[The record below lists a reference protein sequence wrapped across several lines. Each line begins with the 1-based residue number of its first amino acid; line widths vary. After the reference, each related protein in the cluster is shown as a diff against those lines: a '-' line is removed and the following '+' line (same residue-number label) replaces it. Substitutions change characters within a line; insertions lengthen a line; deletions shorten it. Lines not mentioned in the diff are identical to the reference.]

1 MESFF
6 KLQERGTDV
15 GTEVRAGVTTF
26 LVMVYIVAVNP
37 AIIAGPLELDPV
49 AVAAGTALVAGIMTL
64 AMGLLTNY
72 PFALAAGLGLNAVVA
87 FSLPALGMTPA
98 QAMGVIVIEGLF
110 ITVLVLVGLR
120 EAIMNAVPLGLKRAI
135 GVGIGLFILFI
146 GFWDGGMIKG
156 VTPEFAPPPPP
167 LSFIYPDSPGQWV
180 FLAGLL
186 ITAALWGMRVKGALI
201 ISIVVTTLLALVFG
215 VQAFPDKFTI
225 TPSFSTLGLGLKD
238 LGGVFSI
245 PSGVLGAILAIFTI
259 ALSDFFDTMGTVTGV
274 AAEAGLTK
282 EDGSVPGVG
291 RVLLVDS
298 LAAVAGGAAG
308 VSSNTTYIESA
319 AGVAEG
325 GRTGLTAAVVGVLFL
340 AAILLSPLAAIVP
353 PQATAPALV
362 LVGYL
367 MFTQIGE
374 IDARDF
380 FIAFPALLI
389 MILMPLTFTIY
400 IGIGAGMVTWVVL
413 QVVAGR
419 AAQVHWLMWL
429 VAIAFAIFFAQTWIN
444 GIITPAT

>member
-1 MESFF
+1 VESFF

-146 GFWDGGMIKG
+146 GFWDGGMIVG

-167 LSFIYPDSPGQWV
+167 LSFVYPDTPGQWV

-201 ISIVVTTLLALVFG
+201 ISIVATTVLALVFG
-215 VQAFPDKFTI
+215 VQAFPEKFTI

-274 AAEAGLTK
+274 AAEAGLTE

-374 IDARDF
+374 IDTRDF

-419 AAQVHWLMWL
+419 AQQVHWLMWL

>member
-1 MESFF
+1 VESFF

-15 GTEVRAGVTTF
+15 GTEIRAGVTTF
-26 LVMVYIVAVNP
+26 LVMVYIVALNP
-37 AIIAGPLELDPV
+37 AIIAGPLKLDPV

-110 ITVLVLVGLR
+110 ITLLVLVGLR

-146 GFWDGGMIKG
+146 GFWEGGMIVG

-167 LSFIYPDSPGQWV
+167 LSFVFPNSAGQWV

-186 ITAALWGMRVKGALI
+186 ITAGLWALRVKGALI
-201 ISIVVTTLLALVFG
+201 ISIALTTILALIFG
-215 VQAFPDKFTI
+215 VQVFPDTFTTTPKFD
-225 TPSFSTLGLGLKD
+225 TLGLGLKD
-238 LGGVFSI
+238 LGGIFSI
-245 PSGVLGAILAIFTI
+245 PTGVLGALLAIFTI

-274 AAEAGLTK
+274 AAEAGLTT

-298 LAAVAGGAAG
+298 VAAVAGGVAG
-308 VSSNTTYIESA
+308 ISSNTTYIESA

-325 GRTGLTAAVVGVLFL
+325 GRTGLTAVVVGVLFL
-340 AAILLSPLAAIVP
+340 AAILLSPLAQIIPA
-353 PQATAPALV
+353 QATAPALV

-380 FIAFPALLI
+380 FIGFPALLI
-389 MILMPLTFTIY
+389 LILMPLTFTIT
-400 IGIGAGMVTWVVL
+400 IGIGAGMVAWVVL
-413 QVVAGR
+413 QAVAGR
-419 AAQVHWLMWL
+419 ASQVHWLMWL
-429 VAIAFAIFFAQTWIN
+429 VALAFVLFFAQTWIN
-444 GIITPAT
+444 GIITPAI